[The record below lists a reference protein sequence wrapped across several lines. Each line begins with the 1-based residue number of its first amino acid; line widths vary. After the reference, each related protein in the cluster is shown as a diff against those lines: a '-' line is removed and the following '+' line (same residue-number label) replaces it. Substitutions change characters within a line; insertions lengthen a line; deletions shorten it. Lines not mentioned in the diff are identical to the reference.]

1 MHVELIVVPWDSAR
15 RGERMGAGP
24 ERLLAAG
31 LPRTLEQL
39 GCVVTQSVIDPPEGS
54 PLAEIRTA
62 FELARAVA
70 EHVRTAR
77 EAGRFPLVLSG
88 NCGVASG
95 VVAGLG
101 ADTAVLWFDAHGDF
115 NTPETTTGGFLDGMA
130 LARLTG
136 RCWRAMSASIP
147 GFAPVTEKRVLLLGA
162 RDLDPLEERAL
173 GSSALRRVAAAEL
186 GPTLGERVRREL
198 AGAARTYLHLDL
210 DVLDPAEGRVNQY
223 AAPGGVSLAAL
234 RGAIASLRATAMPA
248 AMTLSAYDPAFD
260 LDGRV
265 ARAALEVVRALLQP
279 VA

>member
-31 LPRTLEQL
+31 LPRMLEQL
-39 GCVVTQSVIDPPEGS
+39 GCTVTQTVVDPPAGA
-54 PLAEIRTA
+54 PLAEVRTA
-62 FELARAVA
+62 FDLARGVA
-70 EHVRTAR
+70 TRVRAAR
-77 EAGRFPLVLSG
+77 GGGRFPLVLTG

-136 RCWRAMSASIP
+136 RCWHAMSEGIP
-147 GFAPVTEKRVLLLGA
+147 GFAPVAEERVLLLGA

-173 GSSALRRVAAAEL
+173 GSSAVRRVAAGEVGPAL
-186 GPTLGERVRREL
+186 GDRVRREL

-223 AAPGGVSLAAL
+223 AAPAGVSLAAL
-234 RGAIASLRATAMPA
+234 RSAMASLRSVAMPA

-265 ARAALEVVRALLQP
+265 ARATLDVVNALLQP
-279 VA
+279 VP